1 MLSTAA
7 RDFILHITN
16 YFHGHWEDP
25 EWGKRPVNQ
34 VLVGLTI
41 RELASGLEDA
51 SLRRQIENAASE
63 AIAKNTQQVA
73 HA

>member
-1 MLSTAA
+1 MGQATGEPGAG
-7 RDFILHITN
+7 R
-16 YFHGHWEDP
+16 
-25 EWGKRPVNQ
+25 
-34 VLVGLTI
+34 LTI

>member
-1 MLSTAA
+1 MLSPAA
-7 RDFILHITN
+7 RDFILHVTN

-25 EWGKRPVNQ
+25 EWGRRPVNQ

-41 RELASGLEDA
+41 RELASGIEDPA
-51 SLRRQIENAASE
+51 LRRQIEHAANE